1 MTAAFRTLDQAKVS
15 VAAALKPKYDAGMSG
30 RFDGSVGDNIEK
42 VYRDLDAK
50 KY

>member
-1 MTAAFRTLDQAKVS
+1 LQ
-15 VAAALKPKYDAGMSG
+15 PKYDAGMQG
-30 RFDGSVGDNIEK
+30 EFAGGVGDNIEK

>member
-1 MTAAFRTLDQAKVS
+1 MS
-15 VAAALKPKYDAGMSG
+15 AALKPKYDAGMDG
-30 RFDGSVGDNIEK
+30 QFDGSVGANIEK